1 MKSYTLLAAALLVV
15 GHAATSTA
23 GSNSNAN
30 ANTKEESRETRT
42 ETRSRMLARSYATAN
57 ATLPVVDLGYSLH
70 QASLNTT
77 GSYYNFTNIRYAQ
90 APVGDLRYA
99 LPEPPTGTSKTV
111 EDGGSGPITCFQAS
125 PSWQQTTFRYLLGQP
140 ASKLSEAVPTL
151 DSFNF
156 SSVPPLGAGASED
169 CLFLDVMVPT
179 DIFTQKTGP
188 GASVLVW
195 IHGGGYVGGGKSAT
209 GSSGNPAGIIARS
222 LENNGE
228 GVIFVSLNYRLGV
241 TVHMGRPR
249 ATRNGGGLNLVR
261 HPYFMAL
268 HCTTFTA
275 SHILVLLCTG
285 WLAGSSFQTD
295 APPNLGLYDQ
305 RLALQWVQD
314 NMSKF
319 GGDPARVTVAGES
332 AGAGSIMFQLG
343 AHGGQDKAPF
353 QQAIIQSPAFNSGTT
368 PVSEEDVFQDV
379 LTYASR
385 VSNTTIASVA
395 DLRTLTSEQMHV
407 VNYVASALS
416 PFGIY
421 PVGPVVDGTM
431 VPAMPGQFLAGGQFD
446 ASVKVM
452 VAHNAREG
460 ELFSS
465 PFVTNETSFELNVRR
480 AFPGASD
487 RGVADI
493 AALYPPAYNGSSGYT
508 TPVQR
513 MATVHAD
520 ATFVCHTRWLNQAF
534 QNNTYAYHFATLPGY
549 HGVDIAHTF
558 YDGSPGRTIFGSAV
572 DVPVATALQDY
583 MTSFVMTSRPNRAGS
598 PNPAFPLYGPA
609 QNTLLLNTTGLGTVM
624 ADPSSA
630 QRCEFWQKG
639 VR

>member
-1 MKSYTLLAAALLVV
+1 MKSFTLFAAVLWVV
-15 GHAATSTA
+15 GHAA
-23 GSNSNAN
+23 AN
-30 ANTKEESRETRT
+30 AKADSGEIRT
-42 ETRSRMLARSYATAN
+42 ETRPGMRARNDATATAN
-57 ATLPVVDLGYSLH
+57 ATLPVVDLGYSWH

-77 GSYYNFTNIRYAQ
+77 GAYYNFTNIRYAQ

-99 LPEPPTGTSKTV
+99 LPEPPTGTSKTI

-125 PSWQQTTFRYLLGQP
+125 PAWQQTTFRYLLGQP

-179 DIFTQKTGP
+179 DIYAQKTGP

-209 GSSGNPAGIIARS
+209 GSSGNPAGILARS
-222 LENNGE
+222 RENNGE

-241 TVHMGRPR
+241 
-249 ATRNGGGLNLVR
+249 
-261 HPYFMAL
+261 
-268 HCTTFTA
+268 
-275 SHILVLLCTG
+275 TG

-314 NMSKF
+314 HISKF

-343 AHGGQDKAPF
+343 AHGGQDQAPF

-368 PVSEEDVFQDV
+368 PASEEGVFQDV
-379 LTYASR
+379 LTYARR

-421 PVGPVVDGTM
+421 PVGPVVDGTI
-431 VPAMPGQFLAGGQFD
+431 VPAMPGQFLADGQFD
-446 ASVKVM
+446 ASVQVM

-465 PFVTNETSFELNVRR
+465 PFVTNETSFERNVRR

-487 RGVADI
+487 RAVADI

-520 ATFVCHTRWLNQAF
+520 ATFVCHTRWLHQAY
-534 QNNTYAYHFATLPGY
+534 QNNTYTYHFATLPGY

-583 MTSFVMTSRPNRAGS
+583 MTSFAMTSRPNRAGS
-598 PNPAFPLYGPA
+598 PAPAFPLYGPA
-609 QNTLLLNTTGLGTVM
+609 RNTLLLNTTGLGTVM
-624 ADPSSA
+624 PDPSSA
-630 QRCEFWQKG
+630 QRCEFWQRG